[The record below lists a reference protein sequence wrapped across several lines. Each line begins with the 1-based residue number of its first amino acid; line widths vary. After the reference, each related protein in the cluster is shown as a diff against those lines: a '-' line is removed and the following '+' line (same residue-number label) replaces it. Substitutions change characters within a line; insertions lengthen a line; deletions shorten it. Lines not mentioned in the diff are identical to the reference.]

1 MKILM
6 GILTLIGAATLF
18 HQLGALTQGTAHPV
32 ILALAALVSVITITY
47 WENERRKA

>member
-32 ILALAALVSVITITY
+32 ILALTAVVAVISITY
-47 WENERRKA
+47 WERRKQR